1 MKLPALSDHHLFVL
15 WVELAALLVVARLLG
30 NLARRLGQPAV
41 VGELLAG
48 LVLGPSIFG
57 HLWPAGFA
65 WFLPSGQGQGS
76 LLLAVSNLALVLL
89 LVVIGADTDLP
100 LIRSLGRAAAFVSAS
115 SLVVPFV
122 VGLGVAELVSSQ
134 LLGADRNHLVF
145 DLLMAGSMAVSSL
158 PIIARIIGGLG
169 ATRRNFGQLA
179 LAAGTANDTF
189 GFLVLALA
197 TGLASAGGG
206 SRLAGTFLG
215 LALLVVVL
223 FTLGQKT
230 ADALLRR
237 IRRSGPDVTGSLFI
251 CLTAAL
257 AVAAAAQGIG
267 VEGAL
272 GGFLAGVIL
281 GRSRFQQGDALAHM
295 ERFSSAF
302 LAPIYF
308 GTAGLRVD
316 LGVMARPSVALA
328 FGLLTVTAGA
338 SKLVGS
344 VVGARAARLGWRE
357 SAALGVG
364 LNGRGALQVITAS
377 AGLSIGVFSQAAYT
391 VVILLSLVTSVVA
404 SPVLALV
411 VRGWRGTD
419 AERQRLDREDQL
431 ERNVVVRGER
441 LLLPTRG
448 SVNSIVAAE
457 VLHSAW
463 PEESPVTILSI
474 DEEGQDSPPETDAA
488 AEVLHP
494 RKVDRRHVSSAAVL
508 DSILAEAQLGYGVI
522 GLGATD
528 SPAPGK
534 LLSLMVDDLVVR
546 SPIPLVIVRR
556 ARNLDGPLPAAFAR
570 VLVPVAGTASSR
582 AGQEVACNISSHLG
596 TAVVLLHVVTRPEE
610 DDGAV
615 GEAGAVAGEASASGA
630 AGVGA
635 AGGAGARSNPD
646 DAGQG
651 RSATNV
657 GHGVLDGA
665 RELARE
671 LGVNTETV
679 VRHGLAAGPEI
690 VAAAE
695 AVDADLIVLGT
706 TARLVS
712 GQPFLGHTV
721 EHVLAK
727 AAATVVVVVRP
738 DPTRSAPTRS
748 APTRS
753 DGAPPSAGA

>member
-206 SRLAGTFLG
+206 GRLAGTFLG

-251 CLTAAL
+251 FLTAAL

-316 LGVMARPSVALA
+316 LGVMAHPSVALA

-344 VVGARAARLGWRE
+344 VAGARAARLGWRE

-364 LNGRGALQVITAS
+364 LNGRGALQVIIAS
-377 AGLSIGVFSQAAYT
+377 AGLAIGVFSQAAYT
-391 VVILLSLVTSVVA
+391 VVILLSMVTSVVA
-404 SPVLALV
+404 SPVLALL

-419 AERQRLDREDQL
+419 SERQRLDREDQL

-457 VLHSAW
+457 VLHCAW

-556 ARNLDGPLPAAFAR
+556 ARNLDGPLPPAFAR

-610 DDGAV
+610 DDGAT
-615 GEAGAVAGEASASGA
+615 GEAGAAAGEAGA
-630 AGVGA
+630 AGV
-635 AGGAGARSNPD
+635 AGTRSNPD
-646 DAGQG
+646 GAGQG

-671 LGVNTETV
+671 LGVTTETL

-690 VAAAE
+690 VSAAE
-695 AVDADLIVLGT
+695 HVDADLVVLGT

-738 DPTRSAPTRS
+738 DPIRSAPTRS
-748 APTRS
+748 APTHSAPTRS
-753 DGAPPSAGA
+753 NGAPPSAGS